1 MVVFGG
7 GSRCHGGNFPV
18 TMQPTMVGCSLHA
31 DPQRSS
37 LSLLTHI
44 YPRCCCC
51 CCSTNPSL
59 SSSLQQQSLQQQ
71 LEYRPVYTLHYWWR
85 FCLQCRLS
93 VCLSVCMFVSKR
105 IQTVIGGTLFHTR
118 LLRHHHHH
126 LFAQI
131 NWTRR
136 RTHDQHE
143 NKSRTRKTQKTG
155 AYILPIKTKNQT
167 HSI

>member
-1 MVVFGG
+1 
-7 GSRCHGGNFPV
+7 
-18 TMQPTMVGCSLHA
+18 MQPTVVGCSLHA

-44 YPRCCCC
+44 
-51 CCSTNPSL
+51 STLLLLLLLDQSKPFVQL
-59 SSSLQQQSLQQQ
+59 AATIVTAAAGISSS
-71 LEYRPVYTLHYWWR
+71 LHYWWR
-85 FCLQCRLS
+85 FCLHCRLS

-118 LLRHHHHH
+118 LRHHHHHHHHH

-155 AYILPIKTKNQT
+155 AYILPIKTKDQT